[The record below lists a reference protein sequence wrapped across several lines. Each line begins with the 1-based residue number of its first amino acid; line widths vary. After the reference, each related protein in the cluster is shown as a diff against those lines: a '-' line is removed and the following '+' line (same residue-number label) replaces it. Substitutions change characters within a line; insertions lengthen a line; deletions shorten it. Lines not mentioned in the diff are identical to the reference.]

1 MSHTLEEVRKS
12 KGITQKHIATQLGY
26 KSSSHY
32 SQIEKDKDYVPRL
45 DMAYK
50 LSEILNEP
58 LDVLF
63 PNEKILD

>member
-1 MSHTLEEVRKS
+1 MAHTLEEIRKA
-12 KGITQKHIATQLGY
+12 KGITQKHVAMQLGY

-50 LSEILNEP
+50 LSEILGEP